1 MQTAVSLESTRHVVC
16 PLCAV
21 FWSVS
26 YRNPTPWV
34 VQYLEPWVLCSEVPL
49 GQCSSL
55 CAGTHVRNQTHHW
68 VSCELWYRHW
78 YFMFCRSFPGCFPV
92 ITDETCTFLTRF
104 FLDLFLVKEFL
115 TLNHY
120 FLISEDLNLSYNL
133 YNVNTWSTVTIS
145 ICKELESLVWINIT

>member
-1 MQTAVSLESTRHVVC
+1 MQTAVSLESTRRAVC

-34 VQYLEPWVLCSEVPL
+34 VQCLEPCVLCSEVPL

-55 CAGTHVRNQTHHW
+55 CAGTHMRNQTHHW
-68 VSCELWYRHW
+68 VSCELWYRHQ
-78 YFMFCRSFPGCFPV
+78 YFTFCRNFPGCFPV
-92 ITDETCTFLTRF
+92 ITDDTCTFLTRF
-104 FLDLFLVKEFL
+104 FLDPFLVKEFL

-133 YNVNTWSTVTIS
+133 YNVNTWSTVTVSIS
-145 ICKELESLVWINIT
+145 KELESLVWINIT